1 MTNNKMKILFQTS
14 KYSSLYVMLFIIFL
28 CCRVICHLQEILS
41 LLLGKELCKSYFP
54 VYCSSTLMLEC
65 SRTQRGGVVSPES
78 KDLLFLLGCSVSGA
92 KWGGIYFVGAFLT
105 FFCAGNI
112 EVSCFYG
119 YNLAHIELLNSLVVV
134 YCSGHIIRS
143 L

>member
-54 VYCSSTLMLEC
+54 VYCSSTLMLMLEC

-92 KWGGIYFVGAFLT
+92 KWGGIYFVGAFLI
-105 FFCAGNI
+105 FLRCQYRKVA
-112 EVSCFYG
+112 SSR
-119 YNLAHIELLNSLVVV
+119 LSWLVTHASIFRMFMKVKF
-134 YCSGHIIRS
+134 
-143 L
+143 